1 MKTPP
6 QRSSELLH
14 ARGRQLL
21 RAFTDRRPSGNG
33 LGYCWSQAR
42 LSLRIPKTQPTSLP
56 VAWEISAIVRRKLP
70 RTLGLL
76 GSDGCTVR
84 GYQELKWIFSL
95 NCQTLGF
102 TRRRSE
108 GKRWRKKYV
117 SFYLVH
123 PHWADLRVYREIGD
137 ARAYDD
143 LLDDRAR
150 YRRFGHWRS

>member
-70 RTLGLL
+70 RT
-76 GSDGCTVR
+76 
-84 GYQELKWIFSL
+84 QEFRDRLFPEREEVLIS
-95 NCQTLGF
+95 CAGF
-102 TRRRSE
+102 DSAFLHR
-108 GKRWRKKYV
+108 V
-117 SFYLVH
+117 S
-123 PHWADLRVYREIGD
+123 
-137 ARAYDD
+137 
-143 LLDDRAR
+143 
-150 YRRFGHWRS
+150 